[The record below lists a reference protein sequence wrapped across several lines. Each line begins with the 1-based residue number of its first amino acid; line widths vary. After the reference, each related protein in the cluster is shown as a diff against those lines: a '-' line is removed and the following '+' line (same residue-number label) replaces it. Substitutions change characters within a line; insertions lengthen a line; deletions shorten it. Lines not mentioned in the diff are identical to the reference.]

1 MEIGSF
7 TKLIIKCVKLFI
19 YNFSKVIPK
28 QKKLFVFGSWFGNK
42 FSDNSKYIF
51 LHALND
57 NDIKAV
63 WITKSKSVY
72 NEMKK
77 KGINEVLLSNSIEGI
92 WTQLRAKVFFTS
104 TGVYDMNEYLMG
116 GALHVNL
123 WHGLPL
129 KKIMYDDEK
138 NLQRLP
144 RYSSKVQFIIDLLKS
159 RDREKE
165 LTIATSKKIKEI
177 YISAFKQDANQIEI
191 FGQPRNDIFYLDNI
205 DYLGVD
211 PKILSELTEY
221 KTVVYMPTHR
231 QEGRVKQNLNE
242 ILDLGLI
249 DDYCKENNILFI
261 IKQHFYHE
269 KQKVDVSNYNNIRLY
284 NNVNIDTQILLKYT
298 DLLITD
304 YSSCYIDYLLLDRP
318 IVFFAYD
325 FEDYQLNDRELYF
338 NYEDVTPG
346 IKVYDKKSLLNAIIE
361 SFEKDN
367 YSERRK
373 EVLSLFYDEKA
384 RQPISNE
391 ILEYIK
397 KKINL

>member
-205 DYLGVD
+205 
-211 PKILSELTEY
+211 
-221 KTVVYMPTHR
+221 
-231 QEGRVKQNLNE
+231 
-242 ILDLGLI
+242 
-249 DDYCKENNILFI
+249 
-261 IKQHFYHE
+261 
-269 KQKVDVSNYNNIRLY
+269 
-284 NNVNIDTQILLKYT
+284 
-298 DLLITD
+298 
-304 YSSCYIDYLLLDRP
+304 
-318 IVFFAYD
+318 
-325 FEDYQLNDRELYF
+325 
-338 NYEDVTPG
+338 
-346 IKVYDKKSLLNAIIE
+346 
-361 SFEKDN
+361 
-367 YSERRK
+367 
-373 EVLSLFYDEKA
+373 
-384 RQPISNE
+384 IS
-391 ILEYIK
+391 IA
-397 KKINL
+397 